1 MSPERGSQS
10 SSERLSYASTR
21 ITSVSGRT
29 AVVAIASAAG
39 CVSIEC
45 WIPDLL
51 PLVSGDDDPLG
62 TEDLATHVLPLAE
75 APHAYEIFQKKED
88 GAIKVLLAPEAA

>member
-1 MSPERGSQS
+1 VDPLP
-10 SSERLSYASTR
+10 RLELFDKGVQRR
-21 ITSVSGRT
+21 IGQAHVKR
-29 AVVAIASAAG
+29 
-39 CVSIEC
+39 

-75 APHAYEIFQKKED
+75 APHAYEIIQKKED
-88 GAIKVLLAPEAA
+88 GAIKILLAPQAA